1 MAMPET
7 IPPTTPSAQVVGNAF
22 VEQYYHILHQSPELV
37 HRFYQDSSFLT
48 RSDSNGVMTTVT
60 TVQEIHEKIISLK
73 YEDYTAEI
81 KTADAQ
87 ESHKGGVIV
96 LVTGCLTGKD
106 NVRRKFSQ
114 TFFLAPQEKGYYV
127 LNDVFRFIEE
137 NDTPQLNSSTVSVIN
152 ENAEAVHEPESEDLH
167 ALKHLVEDT
176 ATLAEGEN
184 LNNGAEVYHPQDEED
199 GSVIDEEVAEPPT
212 DLSQNDIVTVDDSTS
227 AVMKSHVASGH
238 VYVPSRAARIAYA
251 KSSEQLPTTANAKST
266 PAPEALAPSSDNASG
281 SSDVHEEAE
290 GHSIYIRNLPFNA
303 KVEQLEE
310 VFKKFGPI
318 KHGGIQHGFC
328 FGFVEFEE
336 LSSMHSALE
345 WYRLALACSN
355 VACNSQGSASDWS
368 SSGAGMFRNRSSQAG
383 WVLGIMVIWKM
394 IGKQCCNKVA
404 VAAQASPITV
414 GERQAVVEEKRTTT
428 RAVVGEGGTQE
439 EVVSEATVSER
450 VGNLAVDV
458 VIAEMNSET
467 KENSQGNLGVLNGQ
481 IKMEVGVVV
490 DVKVWG
496 TVILHHQ
503 LQQHDHIG

>member
-7 IPPTTPSAQVVGNAF
+7 SPATTPSAQVVGNAF
-22 VEQYYHILHQSPELV
+22 VEQYYHILHQSPNLV
-37 HRFYQDSSFLT
+37 HRFYQDSSFLS

-60 TVQEIHEKIISLK
+60 TTQAINEKIISLN

-87 ESHKGGVIV
+87 ESYEKGVIV

-114 TFFLAPQEKGYYV
+114 TFFLAPQDKGYYV
-127 LNDVFRFIEE
+127 LNDVFRYIEE
-137 NDTPQLNSSTVSVIN
+137 NDTPQLNSASVNVIN
-152 ENAEAVHEPESEDLH
+152 ENAEAVHVVESEDMLVTE
-167 ALKHLVEDT
+167 HLVEDT
-176 ATLAEGEN
+176 APLADGEN
-184 LNNGAEVYHPQDEED
+184 LDNGAEVYHPQDEEE

-212 DLSQNDIVTVDDSTS
+212 DLSQNDIVTVHDSTS
-227 AVMKSHVASGH
+227 AVQDDAPKRSYAAIVMKSNTASGY
-238 VYVPSRAARIAYA
+238 VYVPSRAARVASA
-251 KSSEQLPTTANAKST
+251 KSSEQWPSTAKST
-266 PAPEALAPSSDNASG
+266 LGPEALAPINDSAPG

-303 KVEQLEE
+303 TVEQLEE

-318 KHGGIQHGFC
+318 KHGGIQVRSSKHGFC

-336 LSSMHSALE
+336 LGSMHSALE
-345 WYRLALACSN
+345 
-355 VACNSQGSASDWS
+355 
-368 SSGAGMFRNRSSQAG
+368 
-383 WVLGIMVIWKM
+383 
-394 IGKQCCNKVA
+394 
-404 VAAQASPITV
+404 ASPITV

-428 RAVVGEGGTQE
+428 RAVVGEEGILQE
-439 EVVSEATVSER
+439 EVVSEATVSGH
-450 VGNLAVDV
+450 VGNLVVDEV
-458 VIAEMNSET
+458 MAEMNSEA

-481 IKMEVGVVV
+481 IRMEVAAV

>member
-137 NDTPQLNSSTVSVIN
+137 NDTPQINSSSVSVIN

-167 ALKHLVEDT
+167 APKHLVEDN

-184 LNNGAEVYHPQDEED
+184 LNNGAEVYHPQDEEE

-227 AVMKSHVASGH
+227 AVLDDAPRRSYAAIVMKSHVASGH
-238 VYVPSRAARIAYA
+238 VYVPSRAARIASA
-251 KSSEQLPTTANAKST
+251 KSSEQWPTTAKST
-266 PAPEALAPSSDNASG
+266 PVPEALAPSSDSAPG

-303 KVEQLEE
+303 TVEQLEE

-318 KHGGIQHGFC
+318 KHGGIQ
-328 FGFVEFEE
+328 VR
-336 LSSMHSALE
+336 SSK

-355 VACNSQGSASDWS
+355 VACISQGSASDWS
-368 SSGAGMFRNRSSQAG
+368 SSGAGMFRKRICSASFAHKKLCLLLN
-383 WVLGIMVIWKM
+383 WK
-394 IGKQCCNKVA
+394 
-404 VAAQASPITV
+404 S
-414 GERQAVVEEKRTTT
+414 
-428 RAVVGEGGTQE
+428 AVVGEGGTQE
-439 EVVSEATVSER
+439 EVVSEATVSEH
-450 VGNLAVDV
+450 VGNLVVDGV
-458 VIAEMNSET
+458 MAEMNSET

-481 IKMEVGVVV
+481 IKMEVDGAV

-503 LQQHDHIG
+503 HQQHDIG

>member
-184 LNNGAEVYHPQDEED
+184 LNNGAEVYHPQDEEE

-227 AVMKSHVASGH
+227 AVPDDAPRRSYAAIVMKSHVASGH

-303 KVEQLEE
+303 TVEQLEE

-318 KHGGIQHGFC
+318 KHGGIQ
-328 FGFVEFEE
+328 V
-336 LSSMHSALE
+336 
-345 WYRLALACSN
+345 
-355 VACNSQGSASDWS
+355 
-368 SSGAGMFRNRSSQAG
+368 RSS
-383 WVLGIMVIWKM
+383 K
-394 IGKQCCNKVA
+394 
-404 VAAQASPITV
+404 ASPITV

-428 RAVVGEGGTQE
+428 RVSGSGRGRYSGRGGFRSDSFRARGKFGSGRGYSRNEFRNQGEFSGQPRSSQRPNQNGGGRGGGRQG
-439 EVVSEATVSER
+439 
-450 VGNLAVDV
+450 VGNR
-458 VIAEMNSET
+458 NST
-467 KENSQGNLGVLNGQ
+467 PSASAA
-481 IKMEVGVVV
+481 
-490 DVKVWG
+490 
-496 TVILHHQ
+496 
-503 LQQHDHIG
+503 

>member
-137 NDTPQLNSSTVSVIN
+137 NDTPQINSSSVSVIN

-167 ALKHLVEDT
+167 APKHLVEDN
-176 ATLAEGEN
+176 ATLAE
-184 LNNGAEVYHPQDEED
+184 
-199 GSVIDEEVAEPPT
+199 

-227 AVMKSHVASGH
+227 AVLDDAPRRSYAAIVMKSHVASGH
-238 VYVPSRAARIAYA
+238 VYVPSRAARIASA
-251 KSSEQLPTTANAKST
+251 KSSEQWPTTAKST
-266 PAPEALAPSSDNASG
+266 PVPEALAPSSDSAPG

-303 KVEQLEE
+303 TVEQLEE

-318 KHGGIQHGFC
+318 KHGGIQVRSSKHGFC

-345 WYRLALACSN
+345 
-355 VACNSQGSASDWS
+355 
-368 SSGAGMFRNRSSQAG
+368 
-383 WVLGIMVIWKM
+383 
-394 IGKQCCNKVA
+394 
-404 VAAQASPITV
+404 ASPITV

-428 RAVVGEGGTQE
+428 RVSGSGRGRHSGRGSFRSDSFRARGKFGGGRGYGRNEFRNQGEFSGQPRSSQRPNQNGGGRGGGRQG
-439 EVVSEATVSER
+439 
-450 VGNLAVDV
+450 VGNR
-458 VIAEMNSET
+458 NST
-467 KENSQGNLGVLNGQ
+467 PSAS
-481 IKMEVGVVV
+481 
-490 DVKVWG
+490 
-496 TVILHHQ
+496 TA
-503 LQQHDHIG
+503 

>member
-184 LNNGAEVYHPQDEED
+184 LNNGAEVYHPQDEEE

-227 AVMKSHVASGH
+227 AVPDDAPRRSYAAIVMKSHVASGH

-303 KVEQLEE
+303 TVEQLEE

-368 SSGAGMFRNRSSQAG
+368 SSGAGMFRNR
-383 WVLGIMVIWKM
+383 
-394 IGKQCCNKVA
+394 
-404 VAAQASPITV
+404 ASPITV